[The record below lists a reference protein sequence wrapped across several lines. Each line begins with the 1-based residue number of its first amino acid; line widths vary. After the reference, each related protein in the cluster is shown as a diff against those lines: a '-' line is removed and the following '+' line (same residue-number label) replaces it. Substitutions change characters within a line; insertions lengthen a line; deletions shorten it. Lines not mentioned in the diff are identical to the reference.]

1 MKNNIT
7 IWQKIYK
14 NILFLLAFYFFIM
27 GAFLALFPNLLLTGL
42 NQNANS
48 AILGIIRGAGGA
60 TIPYA
65 LLYIFL
71 AIKPEESKGV
81 KYSILLANVLA
92 IILDLS
98 SIFFSEFT
106 PMQAMIDLPVEVI
119 SLTIIIVFHNKLNI
133 NVK

>member
-1 MKNNIT
+1 MKNNFSV
-7 IWQKIYK
+7 WRKIHR
-14 NILFLLAFYFFIM
+14 NVLFLLAFYFFIM

-42 NQNANS
+42 GQNTNP
-48 AILGIIRGAGGA
+48 AIIGIVRGAGGA

-71 AIKPEESKGV
+71 AIKPEETKWV
-81 KYSILLANVLA
+81 KYPILLANGLA

-119 SLTIIIVFHNKLNI
+119 SLIIILVF
-133 NVK
+133 